1 MASKG
6 ASKGVKD
13 PRLRAYHLLPPA
25 QGPQV
30 NLRVT
35 APRIVLPLRAVLS
48 VRVQMPAA
56 YRPRLTRRSGGG
68 AVPRLTCMDVHAQVQ
83 IFRLTL
89 DDEVFNALK
98 VRLL

>member
-1 MASKG
+1 MSKSG
-6 ASKGVKD
+6 NKGVKD

-56 YRPRLTRRSGGG
+56 YRPRLTRSGGG